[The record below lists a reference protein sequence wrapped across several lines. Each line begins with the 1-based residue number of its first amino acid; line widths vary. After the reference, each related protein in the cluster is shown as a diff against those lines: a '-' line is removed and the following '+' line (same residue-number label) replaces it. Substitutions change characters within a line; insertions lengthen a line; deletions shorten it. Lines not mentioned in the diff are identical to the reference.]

1 MIPVLKRLLALFL
14 VLCLVPVCVL
24 AEDEDDI
31 ILDEIIEEEW
41 DDELT
46 DSEDDDDPE
55 AVLEPEGIEGED
67 YIVDDETGEIFI
79 LTAAEEEHLE
89 ELDETRDDSV
99 DPESLHLNKNL
110 PDNVLNILLVGV
122 DTRSNDSAEVVGLG
136 DTEIIVSVD
145 TAAGT
150 LKMTSILRD
159 SYVTIPGYKNKQKIN
174 VAFQRGGGALA
185 MKTINYNFDM
195 NIQYYVAI
203 NFNGLATIIDSL
215 GGIDIELRKAEASYI
230 NSYLKK
236 HPPKYDNKAKGE
248 RTSLEAKSGT
258 QHLDGVQAVMYAR
271 IRSLKNENDFN
282 RTDRQRHL
290 LDLLLQ
296 LVLKDI
302 SGSRMLDLLDACISN
317 AKTNMSISDLWK
329 LIQAM
334 LQSDFMSKVGNSDS
348 LIEQQ
353 RIPLAKSYS
362 YKTINGSSVLSMNLT
377 KNKKALH
384 EFIYGSYISPD

>member
-1 MIPVLKRLLALFL
+1 MVICLL
-14 VLCLVPVCVL
+14 PVCVF
-24 AEDEDDI
+24 AEDEDI
-31 ILDEIIEEEW
+31 IVDEIIEEDLTD
-41 DDELT
+41 DDELYDP
-46 DSEDDDDPE
+46 DSTDDPSS
-55 AVLEPEGIEGED
+55 VQTPEGVEGED
-67 YIVDDETGEIFI
+67 YIIDDETGEIFI

-110 PDNVLNILLVGV
+110 PDNILNILLVGV
-122 DTRSNDSAEVVGLG
+122 DTRSNDSSEVVGLG

-195 NIQYYVAI
+195 NIQHYVAI

-248 RTSLEAKSGT
+248 RIKLEAKSGT

-302 SGSRMLDLLDACISN
+302 SGSQMLDLLDACISN
-317 AKTNMSISDLWK
+317 AKTNMSIADLWK

-334 LQSDFMSKVGNSDS
+334 LQSDFMNKVGSADS
-348 LIEQQ
+348 LIEQL
-353 RIPLAKSYS
+353 RIPLAKTYS
-362 YKTINGSSVLSMNLT
+362 YKTINGSSVLSMNLQ
-377 KNKKALH
+377 KNKTALH